1 MLSYNQDPLL
11 NSRGPSFPPFQ
22 PSGSEAAKFRLWVK
36 SKGFT
41 LGPAAPP
48 LGRLG
53 GVLDGGEG
61 GGSDVLYLP
70 TGTDKVSETLCVAPR
85 QFPSQECEW
94 VFVEYPH
101 GAPTA
106 LRAPTSCVFKTA
118 SVSASDSGPR
128 GSYFSHPRGT
138 AVCRETSS
146 YASRN

>member
-1 MLSYNQDPLL
+1 MLSYILSHNQNPLL

-70 TGTDKVSETLCVAPR
+70 TGTDKVSETFC
-85 QFPSQECEW
+85 
-94 VFVEYPH
+94 
-101 GAPTA
+101 
-106 LRAPTSCVFKTA
+106 LRRTSPIPIT
-118 SVSASDSGPR
+118 R
-128 GSYFSHPRGT
+128 M
-138 AVCRETSS
+138 
-146 YASRN
+146 

>member
-1 MLSYNQDPLL
+1 M
-11 NSRGPSFPPFQ
+11 
-22 PSGSEAAKFRLWVK
+22 K

-70 TGTDKVSETLCVAPR
+70 TGTDKVSQAFCVERR
-85 QFPSQECEW
+85 QFQSQECEW
-94 VFVEYPH
+94 LFVEYPH

-106 LRAPTSCVFKTA
+106 MRTDVLCL
-118 SVSASDSGPR
+118 
-128 GSYFSHPRGT
+128 
-138 AVCRETSS
+138 
-146 YASRN
+146 